1 MKSPWRRHLVDR
13 GFRALNLVH
22 RSVLRATHS
31 RVGASAFGMLIVEL
45 HTTGRTSGRER
56 TVLLAAP
63 VVDDGRV
70 VLVASKGGD
79 DRNPDWF
86 MNLLAHPDVE
96 LTMRGERRAVR
107 ARVADKTEE
116 DELWPRVVAAYK
128 PYASYRRR
136 ARRDVPL
143 VICEPR

>member
-1 MKSPWRRHLVDR
+1 MS
-13 GFRALNLVH
+13 
-22 RSVLRATHS
+22 
-31 RVGASAFGMLIVEL
+31 IVQL
-45 HTTGRTSGRER
+45 HTIGRKSGRER

-63 VVDDGRV
+63 VVDADRI

-79 DRNPDWF
+79 ERNPDWF

-96 LTMRGERRAVR
+96 LTIGRQRRTVR
-107 ARVADKTEE
+107 ARVADRAEE
-116 DELWPRVVAAYK
+116 DELWPRVVAAYR

-136 ARRDVPL
+136 AQRDIPL

>member
-1 MKSPWRRHLVDR
+1 MSRWRRHLVDR
-13 GFRALNLVH
+13 GFRALNLFH
-22 RSVLRATHS
+22 HCVLRATGS
-31 RVGASAFGMLIVEL
+31 RVGATAFGMLIVQL
-45 HTTGRTSGRER
+45 HTIGRTSGRER

-63 VVDDGRV
+63 VVDDERI

-96 LTMRGERRAVR
+96 LTVHRERRAVH
-107 ARVADKTEE
+107 ARVADRAEE

-136 ARRDVPL
+136 AQRDIPL
-143 VICEPR
+143 VICEPRH

>member
-1 MKSPWRRHLVDR
+1 MVDS

-22 RSVLRATHS
+22 HSVLRATRS
-31 RVGASAFGMLIVEL
+31 RVGASAFGMSIVQL
-45 HTTGRTSGRER
+45 HTIGRKSGRER

-63 VVDDGRV
+63 VVDADRI

-79 DRNPDWF
+79 ERNPDWF

-96 LTMRGERRAVR
+96 LTIGRQRRTVR
-107 ARVADKTEE
+107 ARVADRAEE
-116 DELWPRVVAAYK
+116 DELWPRVVAAYR

-136 ARRDVPL
+136 AQRDIPL